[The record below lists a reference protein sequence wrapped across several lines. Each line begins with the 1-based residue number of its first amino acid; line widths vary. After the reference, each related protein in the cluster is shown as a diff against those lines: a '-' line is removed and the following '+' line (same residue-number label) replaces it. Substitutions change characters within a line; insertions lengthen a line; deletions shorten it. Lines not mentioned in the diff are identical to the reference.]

1 MRKILVIG
9 IAGAACIAIAPAN
22 AADLGPRRPVY
33 KAPPPAMVPAPA
45 FSWTGCYIGGNIGYG
60 WGRDEVSIPN
70 IAETAGVPPEQVAG
84 LTVPSVTGDTKGVVG
99 GGQAGC
105 NYQFAPNWVIGIEGD
120 GEAADIKGDVSE
132 SVPFA
137 NPLPPFGVV
146 AITGTAHAQTDWIAS
161 VTGRLGWAWDRVLL
175 YAKGGAAWAGDKYS
189 VNIPIFGEN
198 LSTSETRLG
207 WTIGG
212 GVEWAFW
219 NNWSAKVEYDFY
231 DFGTRDI
238 SLSGTFTGGPT
249 TFNPG
254 PITVS
259 GINIKETI
267 STVKFGINY
276 RFWPY

>member
-1 MRKILVIG
+1 MKKVMLAVS
-9 IAGAACIAIAPAN
+9 GAVLLAIPHSN

-33 KAPPPAMVPAPA
+33 KAPPPAMVPAPV
-45 FSWTGCYIGGNIGYG
+45 FTWTGCYIGGNIGWG
-60 WGRDEVSIPN
+60 WGRDTVSIPN
-70 IAETAGVPPEQVAG
+70 IAETAGVPPEEVAG
-84 LTVPSVTGDTKGVVG
+84 LTIPSVTGNTNGVLG

-105 NYQFAPNWVIGIEGD
+105 NYQFASNWVIGIEGD

-137 NPLPPFGVV
+137 NPFVPGSLVT
-146 AITGTAHAQTDWIAS
+146 ITGTAHARTDWIAS

-198 LSTSETRLG
+198 LSASETRSG
-207 WTIGG
+207 WTVGG

-267 STVKFGINY
+267 QTVKFGINY
-276 RFWPY
+276 RFGTY